1 MIQLRPSNNIYLIE
15 RIISALSYPTAG
27 MVGFIWWIIAI
38 ILKKSV
44 RPFLIYH
51 ILQSIFISIAYYI
64 LLELYKLIF
73 VIFAKIPLL
82 NSLIFSFNNLI
93 NGSIS
98 IFYGYSLLQILTIAA
113 VLYLSVTSFCGLYS
127 YIPWVSD
134 IINGNTGR
142 K

>member
-1 MIQLRPSNNIYLIE
+1 MPFNSVYPIE
-15 RIISALSYPTAG
+15 RVISALTYLTAG
-27 MVGFIWWIIAI
+27 MFGFIWWIIAI
-38 ILKKSV
+38 ILKKTV

-64 LLELYKLIF
+64 LIELYKLIF

-98 IFYGYSLLQILTIAA
+98 IFYGYSLLQIFTTSVI
-113 VLYLSVTSFCGLYS
+113 LYLSVTSFMGMYS

-134 IINGNTGR
+134 IINRNTGR
-142 K
+142 R